1 MYKYKMGVS
10 VNTEDVTKYF
20 EKLINLQ
27 VMLMESYGKYIKVI
41 GEFEKFTGK
50 SVNEIIKEM
59 FKPETLTKLVEKVPS
74 EILGEFFAIIFEVM
88 RLSQKTRD
96 INKLTPDEKIEIGEK
111 LIELSKRLKE
121 FMEKVKSFEKEG

>member
-1 MYKYKMGVS
+1 MYTYKMGVS

>member
-1 MYKYKMGVS
+1 M
-10 VNTEDVTKYF
+10 NTEDVTKYF